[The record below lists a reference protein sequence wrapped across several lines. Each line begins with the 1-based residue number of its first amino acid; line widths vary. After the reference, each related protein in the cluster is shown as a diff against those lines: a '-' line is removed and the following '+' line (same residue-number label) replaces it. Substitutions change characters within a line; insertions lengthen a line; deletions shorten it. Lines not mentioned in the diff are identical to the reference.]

1 MLRKHK
7 KMNMNSDHYISLI
20 YKELK
25 GIISPEETK
34 DLRAWEKQS
43 SENQITVEEIRQVWI
58 ESENYELPF
67 ELDHDTD
74 FAKMKSTI
82 SIDHSPVK
90 VVNMSPRRLWL
101 QAVAAAVIVLLGATF
116 LFRNSFQNEMEW
128 KIVEANSEIKELQL
142 ADGSKV
148 WLNAGSTLS
157 YPVEFSATDRPIKLN
172 GEAFFE
178 ISKDVNRPFQVTTDR
193 TTVTVLGTEFNV
205 RDIAD
210 EKTFEVAV
218 QEGKVQVQKNKS
230 IQKVIL
236 VKNEK
241 AIFNEK
247 NDSLEKV
254 NDKNLNAIS
263 WKRKS
268 LKFQNT
274 TLEYALSTLEDQFKI
289 RVSLKNKSLEKCSV
303 SARYKTTTPIF
314 EILKDLTS
322 NQNIEVKKVSETEYD
337 LIGGT
342 CE

>member
-1 MLRKHK
+1 
-7 KMNMNSDHYISLI
+7 MNSDHYISLI

-25 GIISPEETK
+25 SIISPEELK

-43 SENQITVEEIRQVWI
+43 AKNQITSEEIRQVWI
-58 ESENYELPF
+58 ESENYELSF
-67 ELDHDTD
+67 ELDHEAD

-82 SIDHSPVK
+82 ATTNTPSK
-90 VVNMSPRRLWL
+90 VVKMRPRGLWL
-101 QAVAAAVIVLLGATF
+101 RAIAAAVIVLLGATF
-116 LFRNSFQNEMEW
+116 LFQNYFQNESKWE
-128 KIVEANSEIKELQL
+128 IVEASSKIKELQL

-157 YPVEFSATDRPIKLN
+157 YPADFSATERPIKLN

-178 ISKDVNRPFQVTTDR
+178 VSKDVNRPFQVTTNR

-210 EKTFEVAV
+210 EKTFEVSV
-218 QEGKVQVQKNKS
+218 QEGKVQVQKNQS
-230 IQKVIL
+230 SQKVIL

-241 AIFNEK
+241 AIYEEK
-247 NDSLEKV
+247 NNSLKKV
-254 NDKNLNAIS
+254 TDKNLNAIS
-263 WKRKS
+263 WKRES

-274 TLEYALSTLEDQFKI
+274 TLEEALSILENQFKI
-289 RVSLKNKSLEKCSV
+289 KVNLENKNLIKCSF
-303 SARYKTTTPIF
+303 SGRYKTTTPIF
-314 EILKDLTS
+314 ELLKDLTS
-322 NQNIEVKKVSETEYD
+322 NQKIEVKKISETEYK